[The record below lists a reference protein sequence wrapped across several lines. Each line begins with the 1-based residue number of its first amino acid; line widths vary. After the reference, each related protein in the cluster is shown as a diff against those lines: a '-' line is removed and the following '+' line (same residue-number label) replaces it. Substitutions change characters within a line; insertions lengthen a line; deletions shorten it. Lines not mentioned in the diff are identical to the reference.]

1 MQEESRNSF
10 FFNYFVPRRNYFV
23 TPVIFYLNLLL
34 FLAVSFYD
42 GNFMLPTGETV
53 LLFGGD
59 TPSLTLGGEPW
70 RIVTACFLHFGILH
84 FASNMFALIQLGK
97 IIEDFVGSLRLVL
110 AYLFCG
116 IAGGMVSNW
125 WYSST
130 GIGVSAGASGA
141 IFGLLGFFL
150 ALVTT
155 EFVRKEVRW
164 QMIKSIGGSVLLNLA
179 LSTFAEFNNAAHLG
193 GLFAGLISGYLV
205 WVIYKIIPRYKEVVF
220 VLLLCCAIISLFI
233 FVLPKIPKTS
243 ILLNAL
249 SERIELLKR
258 ETTIQIDKELRK
270 NQFEEKDTT
279 FYIQKWNVV
288 GSKIDSLKLFE
299 QHELIDK
306 YIVLQIKELKLRKHE
321 TSLIISVNS
330 GNKTKIIPLKKVQ
343 EQLQAMSNPQ

>member
-130 GIGVSAGASGA
+130 GIGVSAG
-141 IFGLLGFFL
+141 
-150 ALVTT
+150 
-155 EFVRKEVRW
+155 
-164 QMIKSIGGSVLLNLA
+164 
-179 LSTFAEFNNAAHLG
+179 
-193 GLFAGLISGYLV
+193 
-205 WVIYKIIPRYKEVVF
+205 
-220 VLLLCCAIISLFI
+220 
-233 FVLPKIPKTS
+233 
-243 ILLNAL
+243 
-249 SERIELLKR
+249 
-258 ETTIQIDKELRK
+258 
-270 NQFEEKDTT
+270 
-279 FYIQKWNVV
+279 
-288 GSKIDSLKLFE
+288 
-299 QHELIDK
+299 
-306 YIVLQIKELKLRKHE
+306 
-321 TSLIISVNS
+321 
-330 GNKTKIIPLKKVQ
+330 
-343 EQLQAMSNPQ
+343 